1 MGVTIWRVIPL
12 SDSGAG
18 RLPSHIQLSNFDV
31 SLERGGGG
39 RLQPVVQGIA
49 VRVSE
54 RGLRELTQGLVDE
67 ADRRAPV
74 GLSLKSTAVGP
85 NGVDLR
91 LRIEKSIFR
100 ADLATRLVLSAPGGQ
115 VLRVEMTDVEAPAWV
130 PLDVML
136 DEAVRR
142 GGGAVRRDPGN
153 TRALLLDPVALLA
166 RLGVPGR
173 FARGHWDVATS
184 AEGIALS
191 FREDAAGA

>member
-1 MGVTIWRVIPL
+1 M

-74 GLSLKSTAVGP
+74 GLSLKSTAVGT

-91 LRIEKSIFR
+91 MRIEKSIFR
-100 ADLATRLVLSAPGGQ
+100 ADLATRLVLSAPDGQ

-142 GGGAVRRDPGN
+142 GGGAVRRDPAN
-153 TRALLLDPVALLA
+153 PRALLLDPVALLA

-173 FARGHWDVATS
+173 FAPGRWGVATS
-184 AEGIALS
+184 DEGITLS